1 MDSTGLWF
9 EQRCLTA
16 WFCAGI
22 AGQHA
27 ERSVREELSE
37 TMRHRMSLSSPNT
50 PLGSNTEVHAFTDAD
65 VFGTGV
71 SAQSSPVL
79 PPSAVVAT
87 PLGHVTPS
95 AAAELPPRH
104 RSSLSREVVLAPG
117 TPHVNGTPHGNGTP
131 QRASVVRDDGP
142 RAGPLC
148 ASPQTGGGTVFAA
161 DDGACVAIT
170 MGGVAVLHKHY

>member
-1 MDSTGLWF
+1 
-9 EQRCLTA
+9 
-16 WFCAGI
+16 
-22 AGQHA
+22 
-27 ERSVREELSE
+27 
-37 TMRHRMSLSSPNT
+37 MRHRMSLSSPNT

-95 AAAELPPRH
+95 TAAELPPRH

-131 QRASVVRDDGP
+131 HVNGTPQRASVVRDDGA
-142 RAGPLC
+142 RTGPLF
-148 ASPQTGGGTVFAA
+148 ATPQTGGGTVFAA